1 MAFAHTV
8 SVPHGFTFPQ
18 RTARTSTPRQSLLSR
33 VFHYIEDANMRRAD
47 REIARYMESIG
58 GKFTDATEREIEQR
72 YLSNTLR

>member
-8 SVPHGFTFPQ
+8 SVPHGFTFPRQ
-18 RTARTSTPRQSLLSR
+18 AARTSAPRQSLFSR
-33 VFHYIEDANMRRAD
+33 VLHFIEEANMRRAD